1 MILLHRSTTGSSR
14 ARHRLGA
21 ALLAATLAVAPL
33 TVLGAPASAASAAV
47 APEGEPATG
56 DAPAPKPTPTP
67 EPSPEPEPSPSAE
80 ADEPASAPKDEPD
93 AAPEPKPEAEDDAAD
108 EAAADKAAAA
118 DSVKKAAP
126 RKKKAAARAIEHTGE
141 RYEGAGGTVFYV
153 PTTVA
158 PGEPIRVSGTGWQ
171 TAAGDAGSVIALKL
185 DAGAVS
191 TKLEVRHPVTDAV
204 QPNKTIIAIAAAEAN
219 GEWEVEL
226 PFPTLDSS
234 TAAWEVG
241 QTHGVQLL
249 TGSLT
254 EGDVRR
260 TEVASFTVA
269 ADGDEAATP
278 PTWSH
283 DTVIHTDGSGRVAT
297 AWVENQLAAGNGTT
311 IRVKGTGWTSSGRTQ
326 GSTIALKL
334 NSGVG
339 QQYTRPAGQVVEHPT
354 ASGDDTI
361 WALLTKSDA
370 VPRPHVYDIDD
381 AGNFE
386 IELDAP
392 AGLTAGQYLTMQLQ
406 SGRFLT
412 GDVQRSVVSQPLVVG
427 GIPWVDDGG
436 AGENI
441 TCVPTTAGPTITIEE
456 PSVELGGRLHVTG
469 TGWCHP
475 AENGGGSIVAVKIDE
490 GKNSRL
496 DTSVHQNKTI
506 WTLLPADPATGRIDA
521 EIQLPDGTT
530 SGPNGSDPAFTEGSH
545 RLRLLTGSLKPGDTV
560 RTLES
565 DPFTVG
571 AYSPN
576 GIPDPLEYTEDL
588 TTANRMGLTV
598 SRGPTALK
606 VTVDGASKGDW
617 VFLSAYGK
625 DGSARFPWNDTW
637 FQADSRG
644 VVTAPLSGTTLPTG
658 TSKLVAQS
666 GNRGEVGQLLGWA
679 PLTVKAPAAGST
691 EKPKPEQPAAPA
703 APVQRRT
710 TAPKFVPA
718 PGALVPTAAPVGVP
732 AAPFPDASGLT
743 PANSGSVSGTQDG
756 TIVTIT
762 IPSVDAGDWVY
773 LYAYSTTE
781 AKSIAVGWVQT
792 DSARQVKV
800 DVALLPAGQHKLAL
814 IGSDGVL
821 IGWTSAT
828 VTADETLV
836 EPEPAPPAPAAASAA
851 KPLAAAKDEL
861 LSAADGWLLVAGLLV
876 LLGASGATIW
886 VRHTRPVAQGGQS

>member
-1 MILLHRSTTGSSR
+1 MILLHRSTTGSGR

-21 ALLAATLAVAPL
+21 ALLAATLTVAPL
-33 TVLGAPASAASAAV
+33 TVLAGPASATSAAV
-47 APEGEPATG
+47 ASEGEPAAD
-56 DAPAPKPTPTP
+56 DAPAPEPTP
-67 EPSPEPEPSPSAE
+67 SPSPSAE
-80 ADEPASAPKDEPD
+80 ADEPAPDPKDEP
-93 AAPEPKPEAEDDAAD
+93 AVAPEPKPAAEADKSDKSDDADAEPVD
-108 EAAADKAAAA
+108 DAKPVTKAT
-118 DSVKKAAP
+118 P
-126 RKKKAAARAIEHTGE
+126 KKKAAARAIDHTGV
-141 RYEGAGGTVFYV
+141 RYDGAGGTVFYV
-153 PTTVA
+153 PATVT

-204 QPNKTIIAIAAAEAN
+204 QGNKTIIAIAAAEAN
-219 GEWEVEL
+219 GDWEIDL
-226 PFPTLDSS
+226 PFPTLDNSN
-234 TAAWEVG
+234 AAWAAG

-254 EGDVRR
+254 DGDVRR
-260 TEVASFTVA
+260 TEVASFTVV
-269 ADGDEAATP
+269 ADGDDAATP

-283 DTVIHTDGSGRVAT
+283 DTVTHTDGSGQLAT
-297 AWVENQLAAGNGTT
+297 AWVENQLAAGTGTK
-311 IRVKGTGWTSSGRTQ
+311 IRVKGTGWANAALTQ
-326 GSTIALKL
+326 GSTIAIKL

-406 SGRFLT
+406 SGRFLS

-441 TCVPTTAGPTITIEE
+441 TCVPTSAGPSITIEE

-475 AENGGGSIVAVKIDE
+475 AENGGGSIVAIKLDE
-490 GKNSRL
+490 GKYSRL

-506 WTLLPADPATGRIDA
+506 WTLVPADPATGTIDA

-530 SGPNGSDPAFTEGSH
+530 SGVNGSDPAFTEGSH

-565 DPFTVG
+565 DAFTVG

-588 TTANRMGLTV
+588 TSANRMGLTV
-598 SRGPTALK
+598 SRGPAALK

-625 DGSARFPWNDTW
+625 DGSARFPWSDTW

-666 GNRGEVGQLLGWA
+666 GNRGEVGTLLGWA
-679 PLTVKAPAAGST
+679 PLTVKAPAPEST
-691 EKPKPEQPAAPA
+691 EKPKSEEPATPTT
-703 APVQRRT
+703 PVQRRT
-710 TAPKFVPA
+710 TVPKFAPA
-718 PGALVPTAAPVGVP
+718 PGALVPTAAPIGVP

-743 PANSGSVSGTQDG
+743 AANSGSVTGEQDG

-792 DSARQVKV
+792 DSVRQIKV

-821 IGWTSAT
+821 IGWTGAT

-836 EPEPAPPAPAAASAA
+836 EPEPAPRFPAAASAA

-876 LLGASGATIW
+876 LLSASGATIW
-886 VRHTRPVAQGGQS
+886 VRHTRPVTRGGQS